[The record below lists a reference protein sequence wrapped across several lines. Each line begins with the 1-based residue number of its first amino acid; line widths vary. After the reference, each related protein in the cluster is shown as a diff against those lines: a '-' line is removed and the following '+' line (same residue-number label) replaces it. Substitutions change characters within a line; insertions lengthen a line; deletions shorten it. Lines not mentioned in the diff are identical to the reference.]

1 MKEYKIGDKI
11 WTYTIGWDRHL
22 IPCFVCNGSSWIIV
36 KPVGGSDADEQKV
49 RCEYCSRTDSE
60 TPGRVNEGY
69 DYKLNVRQV
78 EIEGVETT
86 RNKPS
91 EYKYNIQSCSWNTLS
106 AGKIFDSE
114 KEASDVG
121 KVELEETKVRAEADN
136 ISRKKNTLITHA
148 WSLGYHQRMIRECR
162 KTVEYHRKCLGLPTE
177 EYDAWL
183 VKINSTLKEKNK

>member
-22 IPCFVCNGSSWIIV
+22 IPCFVCNGSGWVII
-36 KPVGGSDADEQKV
+36 KPHGAPDADGQKI
-49 RCEYCSRTDSE
+49 RCEYCSRENNE
-60 TPGRVNEGY
+60 TPGRVNEGFG
-69 DYKLNVRQV
+69 YKLNVCQV
-78 EIEGVETT
+78 EIEGIETT
-86 RNKPS
+86 INKPPT
-91 EYKYNIQSCSWNTLS
+91 YKYNVQSCSWNTLS

-136 ISRKKNTLITHA
+136 ISSKKRGLVKFA
-148 WSLGYHQRMIRECR
+148 WSVGYHKQAIREYRR
-162 KTVEYHRKCLGLPTE
+162 KVEYHRKCLGLPAE

-183 VKINSTLKEKNK
+183 VNMNRILKEKNK